1 MNPVQVEL
9 RPANGGIGAVE
20 KSNKSKSKK
29 LFDEED
35 FGANVADKIDMDLYD
50 KAGEKKR
57 EEEAKQG
64 KKKLDAE
71 DKAFLDLF
79 KRGR

>member
-1 MNPVQVEL
+1 
-9 RPANGGIGAVE
+9 
-20 KSNKSKSKK
+20 
-29 LFDEED
+29 
-35 FGANVADKIDMDLYD
+35 MDLHD

-79 KRGR
+79 KRGRQEKKVNFRAQYEEMQTKFN